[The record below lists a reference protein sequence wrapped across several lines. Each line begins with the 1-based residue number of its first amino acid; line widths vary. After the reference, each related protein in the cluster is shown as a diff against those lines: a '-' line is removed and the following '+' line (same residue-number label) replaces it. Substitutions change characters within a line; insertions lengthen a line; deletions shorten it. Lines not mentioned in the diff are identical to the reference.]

1 MIKKLLA
8 GLFALAL
15 VLAPASAADSAK
27 ADDVSTGKVTAI
39 SGSTAKIEVS
49 GEMAAWIKKGAYVRA
64 VTEKGALVLRGA
76 KVTAVDGKTITVQT
90 AMAKE
95 LKVGDSYK
103 MSKGKPSAGC

>member
-1 MIKKLLA
+1 MIKKLFVA
-8 GLFALAL
+8 LFALTL
-15 VLAPASAADSAK
+15 GLATAQAADSAK
-27 ADDVSTGKVTAI
+27 GDETSSGKVTAI

-49 GEMAAWIKKGAYVRA
+49 GELAAWIKKGAYVRA
-64 VTEKGALVLRGA
+64 VTEKGILVLRGA
-76 KVTAVDGKTITVQT
+76 KVTAVDGKILTVQT